1 MTAPDWTSAAC
12 ADVDPELMFPL
23 GQSAR
28 VIAEAK
34 AVCARCLM
42 VAECLTYA
50 TETRQQ
56 HGVWGGLDEDERET
70 LRRQARQDVRKVA
83 ES

>member
-1 MTAPDWTSAAC
+1 MSAPNWTGAAC

-56 HGVWGGLDEDERET
+56 HGVWGGLDEDERE
-70 LRRQARQDVRKVA
+70 RIWRA
-83 ES
+83 